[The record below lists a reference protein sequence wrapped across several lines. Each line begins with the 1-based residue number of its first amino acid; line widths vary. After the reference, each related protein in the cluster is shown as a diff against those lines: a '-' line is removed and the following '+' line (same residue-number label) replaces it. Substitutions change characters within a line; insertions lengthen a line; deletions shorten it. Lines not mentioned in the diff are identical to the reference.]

1 MVDVGRLRATV
12 SRMSVFDRAEPLKRL
27 VETGRAAAKRVG
39 ERVLSPLQNAATNAI
54 QSTGESALQ
63 EGGPEPPVVARL
75 MVEIRSDG
83 SKTIARG
90 ALEDLMTGQ
99 KVAVRADGTSPA
111 QLARS
116 LASTLIALPAF
127 ATRIARSLKGD
138 GSGED

>member
-1 MVDVGRLRATV
+1 
-12 SRMSVFDRAEPLKRL
+12 MSVFDRSADPFKRL
-27 VETGRAAAKRVG
+27 VQSGRAAARRMG
-39 ERVLSPLQNAATNAI
+39 ERVLSPIQNAVANTAI
-54 QSTGESALQ
+54 QPDAESSLQ
-63 EGGPEPPVVARL
+63 ESGPEPPVVARL

-90 ALEDLMTGQ
+90 ALEDLMTGH

-127 ATRIARSLKGD
+127 ASRIARSLKSD
-138 GSGED
+138 GTPED